1 MRLSIGLFIIAS
13 LGLFAVDTRAQET
26 RLTLN
31 VEASETT
38 QPQRTPSLV
47 IINEA
52 VKTLPNSQPAAIAP
66 KSQAGTAKTAGA
78 KTDAAKTD
86 AANPAVATSPAS
98 VKPIVMQS
106 VTDGMQTVDSF
117 TASTGNPKYDEL
129 IKQSAARNGIDPN
142 LMVAVMRQESGFN
155 SRAVSY
161 KGATGL
167 MQLMPGT
174 ARRFGVTNIYDP
186 AENIEG
192 GAKYLRF
199 LLDTFNGDVDLTLA
213 GYNAGEG
220 AVIRSGYQIP
230 RYRETQNYVKSISAR
245 YDVVKNGS
253 PRKTSRTAAPATA
266 APSAATFSG
275 SRLSNN
281 Y

>member
-1 MRLSIGLFIIAS
+1 MKLSVCLIAIAA
-13 LGLFAVDTRAQET
+13 LGLFAVDARAQEA
-26 RLTLN
+26 RLALD
-31 VEASETT
+31 SEFAAT
-38 QPQRTPSLV
+38 PQLQRAPALV
-47 IINEA
+47 VVNEA
-52 VKTLPNSQPAAIAP
+52 LKTPLDSKSAAILNP
-66 KSQAGTAKTAGA
+66 KSQGAGA
-78 KTDAAKTD
+78 KAIAAKPG
-86 AANPAVATSPAS
+86 AASLSEPANPLTPL
-98 VKPIVMQS
+98 VMQS
-106 VTDGMQTVDSF
+106 VADNAQSF
-117 TASTGNPKYDEL
+117 DFAMTSTGNPKYDEL

-142 LMVAVMRQESGFN
+142 LMIAVMRQESGFN

-186 AENIEG
+186 ADNIEG

-213 GYNAGEG
+213 GYNAGEN
-220 AVIRSGYQIP
+220 AVIRSGYQVP

-245 YDVVKNGS
+245 YDGVKNRS
-253 PRKTSRTAAPATA
+253 PRKASAPVAAAA

>member
-1 MRLSIGLFIIAS
+1 MKLSVCLIAIAA
-13 LGLFAVDTRAQET
+13 LGFFAVDARAQEA
-26 RLTLN
+26 RLAMDMEFAATPQL
-31 VEASETT
+31 
-38 QPQRTPSLV
+38 QRTPTLV
-47 IINEA
+47 IVNEA
-52 VKTLPNSQPAAIAP
+52 LKTPLDSKSAAALNP
-66 KSQAGTAKTAGA
+66 KSQGA
-78 KTDAAKTD
+78 AAKTL
-86 AANPAVATSPAS
+86 AAKPGAASLSEPAQPL
-98 VKPIVMQS
+98 KPLVMQS
-106 VTDGMQTVDSF
+106 VTDNAQSFDSIM
-117 TASTGNPKYDEL
+117 TSTGNPKYDEL

-142 LMVAVMRQESGFN
+142 LMIAVMRQESGFN
-155 SRAVSY
+155 SRALSY

-186 AENIEG
+186 ADNIEG

-213 GYNAGEG
+213 GYNAGEN
-220 AVIRSGYQIP
+220 AVIRSGYQVP

-245 YDVVKNGS
+245 YDGVKNRS
-253 PRKTSRTAAPATA
+253 PHKTSAPVAAAA